1 MWDPMLVQKKRVL
14 LTPGN
19 SDISCVDKKVSAK
32 AWKSSSVLISHRWD
46 GLERGGLGETESAF
60 QRLCCLRRI
69 RCTRA
74 SEQKQAGGTWGCW
87 SGGCFISVTVTSMG
101 SGWDA
106 RLKETLV
113 RGHGPACTRGPC
125 RSVAGASLLLRQ
137 ARHSR
142 GRLVLTTCLSP
153 APWGPVGGI
162 RSARGHRWMQAGF
175 QAAGETASV
184 CREPGDEAAV
194 TAHTLTVRC
203 VGDRL
208 TRAPA

>member
-1 MWDPMLVQKKRVL
+1 MFLRKLHTVCFRIVGGFMWDPMLVQKKRVL

-19 SDISCVDKKVSAK
+19 LDISCVDKKVSAK

-46 GLERGGLGETESAF
+46 GLERGGLGEMESAF

-74 SEQKQAGGTWGCW
+74 SEQKQAGGTLGCW

-125 RSVAGASLLLRQ
+125 HSVAGAGLLLRR

-153 APWGPVGGI
+153 APWGPVGGDQV
-162 RSARGHRWMQAGF
+162 RTWPSLDAGGVPSRG
-175 QAAGETASV
+175 
-184 CREPGDEAAV
+184 
-194 TAHTLTVRC
+194 
-203 VGDRL
+203 
-208 TRAPA
+208 